1 MPAKLATTSTGIDV
15 TGTVTADGL
24 TVDGNAVVTNATNA
38 TLQLQATGGNAYQL
52 RTDVNDVFV
61 YNATGARPLAKFA
74 YGGDISFYEDTGTTA
89 KLVWDSSAEVLE
101 VPKITA
107 LSDQNTKLDLSV
119 ANTVRIFTGGTEAM
133 RIDSSGNVGI
143 GGAPASGR
151 SVHAQSSGFT
161 EFIAEKTGTNTSA
174 IMLAADSDKG
184 SIFTRTTANDSTAVP
199 MTFHTGNTE
208 RMRIDSSGNVGIGTG
223 APTEKLHVSG
233 TASVFK
239 QQNNVTNWTLG
250 LDAADQSYKIKHNGT
265 ERMRI
270 DSSGHIGIN
279 VTSSLDQKI
288 NMADTADVGI
298 KMTKTGSIT
307 TTMRAVGGALAFG
320 VDGGSGTTERM
331 RIDSSGRVG
340 IGTSPSQPLHVDA
353 TGGTTAALFDNN
365 GTNGDVVRVAKN
377 GTDILKIRAE
387 GTADVALD
395 ASGGAFIFKEGGSE
409 AMRIDSSG
417 NLLVGTTSQIDLGK
431 VCIDAGTG
439 SNGLVVDVDDATGYT
454 NLLLDRTASDGTFIS
469 FNRGATN
476 VGSIG
481 SNSGANLIIGTGDTG
496 IYFNAG
502 SDAVHPWNIGTNA
515 ARSGA
520 IDLGRSD
527 DKFKDLYLSGKVA
540 SATNNFYQLNDGSFG
555 TIIQSAG
562 GIKFNTAGGNE
573 RARIDSSGN
582 LLVGKTS
589 SDIGTNGFEATSS
602 GITRITRTSATANT
616 NPALIINRKSSD
628 GPLVDLKKDGT
639 SVGSIG
645 SRDGDI
651 YIGTGDTQIRFSDG
665 ADDIRPASTNGAGR
679 NAAIDLGNSSTR
691 FKDLYLSGGVY
702 LGGTGSANKL
712 DDYEE
717 GTFTPTLHRATGGD
731 VTASYSSQVGRYTKI
746 GRLVTVEIELAITS
760 LTAQGSSYTMVN
772 GLPFHYNGQAYTAMG
787 VVTTNSVS
795 GQVVAKCFPSGTRLF
810 LGR

>member
-1 MPAKLATTSTGIDV
+1 MAHDNADNAFFISRRSGNSTVVDALKIDRSTGDFS
-15 TGTVTADGL
+15 L
-24 TVDGNAVVTNATNA
+24 
-38 TLQLQATGGNAYQL
+38 
-52 RTDVNDVFV
+52 F
-61 YNATGARPLAKFA
+61 
-74 YGGDISFYEDTGTTA
+74 EDTGTTA

-270 DSSGHIGIN
+270 DSSG
-279 VTSSLDQKI
+279 
-288 NMADTADVGI
+288 
-298 KMTKTGSIT
+298 
-307 TTMRAVGGALAFG
+307 
-320 VDGGSGTTERM
+320 
-331 RIDSSGRVG
+331 
-340 IGTSPSQPLHVDA
+340 
-353 TGGTTAALFDNN
+353 
-365 GTNGDVVRVAKN
+365 
-377 GTDILKIRAE
+377 
-387 GTADVALD
+387 
-395 ASGGAFIFKEGGSE
+395 
-409 AMRIDSSG
+409 
-417 NLLVGTTSQIDLGK
+417 NLLVGTTSQIDVGK

-702 LGGTGSANKL
+702 LGGTGSANYL

-810 LGR
+810 LGVDQSTSFPPIGADFVTGSSKFMCSVTYMTA